1 MSVLDALRDLNNQT
15 EWQRMADRARQ
26 IDESMERGRNVGGNM
41 GKNDF
46 LMLLSAQLRHQDPL
60 NPSSDSEFASQLAQ
74 FTSLE
79 QMQNM
84 NSSLETMAS
93 MQSYSL
99 VGKFVIAEQWIN
111 GELVEI
117 PGEVDSIFTR
127 DGVTFAQIGEHAV
140 PISAIRE
147 VFNTSN
153 LLTSDRLL
161 QTSSALIGREILA
174 SVDGEDVTGVV
185 QRIVVDRGTMFAQL
199 DTLGSDGRP
208 MFVPVNS
215 IVDIGEVGSQVRQK
229 PETPPDAENF
239 RNDPNGGFFEV
250 TEDGSEVI
258 GRWDWDEM
266 LWRWEFTPITQENG
280 PGNENGNGNGS
291 GNGNGNGNGPAN
303 GPGNGYDNSPGSG
316 PGNGPGSGYDNAA

>member
-1 MSVLDALRDLNNQT
+1 MSVLDALRDMNNQT
-15 EWQRMADRARQ
+15 EWQRMQDRARQ
-26 IDESMERGRNVGGNM
+26 IEESTERGRNVGGNM

-60 NPSSDSEFASQLAQ
+60 NPSNDSEFAAQLAQ

-99 VGKFVIAEQWIN
+99 VGKFVIAEQWVN

-127 DGVTFAQIGEHAV
+127 DGVTFAQIGEHTV
-140 PISAIRE
+140 PLSAIRE
-147 VFNTSN
+147 VFNTQN

-174 SVDGEDVTGVV
+174 SVDGEDISGIV

-199 DTLGSDGRP
+199 DTLDDEGNP
-208 MFVPVNS
+208 IFVPVNS
-215 IVDIGEVGSQVRQK
+215 IVDIGEIGSQIRVK
-229 PETPPDAENF
+229 PEIPPDAVNWREDADGNFFEVKMTPEGSVDIGRWEWNEARWRWELIPISSEDDKDDSETPPA
-239 RNDPNGGFFEV
+239 
-250 TEDGSEVI
+250 
-258 GRWDWDEM
+258 
-266 LWRWEFTPITQENG
+266 
-280 PGNENGNGNGS
+280 NGNGNGKD
-291 GNGNGNGNGPAN
+291 NPYD
-303 GPGNGYDNSPGSG
+303 NGYDDGYD
-316 PGNGPGSGYDNAA
+316 SGYDYAA

>member
-15 EWQRMADRARQ
+15 EWQRMQDRARQ
-26 IDESMERGRNVGGNM
+26 IEESTERGRNVGGNM

-60 NPSSDSEFASQLAQ
+60 NPSNDSEFAAQLAQ

-84 NSSLETMAS
+84 NASLETMAS

-99 VGKFVIAEQWIN
+99 IGKFVIAEQWID

-127 DGVTFAQIGEHAV
+127 DGVTFAQIGEHTV
-140 PISAIRE
+140 PITAIRE

-161 QTSSALIGREILA
+161 QTSSSLIGREVVA
-174 SVDGEDVTGVV
+174 VVDGEDVSGIV
-185 QRIVVDRGTMFAQL
+185 QRIVVDRGTMYAQL
-199 DTLGSDGRP
+199 DIGEAEP
-208 MFVPVNS
+208 IFVPVNS
-215 IVDIGEVGSQVRQK
+215 IVDIGEIGSQVRHK
-229 PETPPDAENF
+229 PEVPPGAENWMD
-239 RNDPNGGFFEV
+239 DPEGGFFEV
-250 TEDGSEVI
+250 KADGSTII
-258 GRWDWDEM
+258 GRWDWNEK
-266 LWRWEFTPITQENG
+266 LWRWVFTEIKPE
-280 PGNENGNGNGS
+280 S
-291 GNGNGNGNGPAN
+291 GTVTPDKDDKKTGGDNPYE
-303 GPGNGYDNSPGSG
+303 NGYDN
-316 PGNGPGSGYDNAA
+316 GYDDDNGYNFAA